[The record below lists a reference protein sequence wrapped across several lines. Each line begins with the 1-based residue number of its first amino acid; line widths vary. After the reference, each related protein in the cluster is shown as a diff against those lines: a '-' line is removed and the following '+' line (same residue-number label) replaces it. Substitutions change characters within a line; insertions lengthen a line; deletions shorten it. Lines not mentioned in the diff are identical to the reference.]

1 MMPRNVGK
9 EKASINRP
17 HRGLAVPGYDEW
29 DVIDPEQVHLSGS
42 RWVDMG
48 GPFHE
53 SQECQLLESRRH
65 LQV

>member
-1 MMPRNVGK
+1 MMPRNIGK

-17 HRGLAVPGYDEW
+17 HRRLAVPRYDEW

-48 GPFHE
+48 APFHE
-53 SQECQLLESRRH
+53 SQECQLLKSRRD